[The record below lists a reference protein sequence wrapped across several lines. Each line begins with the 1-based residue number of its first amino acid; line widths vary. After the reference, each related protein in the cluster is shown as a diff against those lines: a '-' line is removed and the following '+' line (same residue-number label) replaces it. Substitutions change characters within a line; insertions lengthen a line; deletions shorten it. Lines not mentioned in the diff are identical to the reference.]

1 MRTARL
7 NLGAPGIYRHPESE
21 PPVLGGVRMD
31 VCAFLG
37 VAPRGPVREPIL
49 DEAWRFDRPCV
60 EADRQRRR
68 SVAVAVESFDE
79 YRRLFGGFEG
89 PGRLPFAVAS
99 FFEQGG
105 RRAYIVRIVHEY
117 GNDVENAEG
126 VATGMLTGS
135 TTSIGTFAL
144 SARSE
149 GIWGNRLRAALGY
162 AVAPLA
168 FEDSSTATELHL
180 SPNEKLCSGVLL
192 RVRLPAGPSVM
203 RFVSE
208 LRRLPRPDG
217 PGERLHAVL
226 DRALAAPPVA
236 AEIVTG
242 ILEVDDGVG
251 QRERHTDLG
260 LSRHHPRWL
269 GTILCYESELVY
281 PDPSWVVGDVVP
293 DPDEPRS
300 LPFEPSLPS
309 PEQPQFG
316 GGIDRY
322 ARIATQDFFD
332 PCWVPG
338 DPEPGAGVHALT
350 HLPDLSSVVAPD
362 LYSHE
367 PLPSRD
373 RVVDPLSLVGPDF
386 EPCVDPVP
394 RAEQEN
400 PTADLPGLHLEPTD
414 PGDFKEIVR
423 LQAELVRLAE
433 RLRDFVVLLDVPAG
447 LSHRQVLRWRSHF
460 ASSYAAAYHPWLKV
474 ARLDDSR
481 DALVPVNPSAVAAGI
496 IARQELQFG
505 VPHGPA
511 NVIAKTAVDVDQAI
525 SPERHDEVHPLGI
538 NVYLRER
545 DGIVLTA
552 ARTLSRDPGYRQLS
566 VRRLI
571 LMLRRVLSQQT
582 HWMVFESNGA
592 DLRATVRHLLR
603 GYLRQLFLAGAFKGA
618 TEDEA
623 FFVRCDEVLNP
634 PRVVDAGRLIAEIGI
649 APTEPIE
656 FIVLRLT
663 RNGDGTLTVQE

>member
-1 MRTARL
+1 MRAARL
-7 NLGAPGIYRHPESE
+7 SLGAPGIYRHPESE
-21 PPVLGGVRMD
+21 PPVPGGARMD

-37 VAPRGPVREPIL
+37 VATRGPVREPIL

-60 EADRQRRR
+60 EADRPRRR
-68 SVAVAVESFDE
+68 SVAVAVESFGE

-117 GNDVENAEG
+117 GNRADNAAG
-126 VATGMLTGS
+126 VATGVLTGS
-135 TTSIGTFAL
+135 SPSIGTFSL

-149 GIWGNRLRAALGY
+149 GTWGNRLRAALGY

-168 FEDSSTATELHL
+168 FEDSSTVTELHL

-192 RVRLPAGPSVM
+192 RLRLPAGPPEM
-203 RFVSE
+203 RFVSD

-226 DRALAAPPVA
+226 DRPLAAPPEA

-242 ILEVDDGVG
+242 ILEVEDGVG
-251 QRERHTDLG
+251 QRERHTGLG
-260 LSRHHPRWL
+260 LSRQHERWL
-269 GTILCYESELVY
+269 GTSLCYESELVY
-281 PDPSWVVGDVVP
+281 PDPSWVDGDLV
-293 DPDEPRS
+293 PDEPRS
-300 LPFEPSLPS
+300 LPLEPRLPS
-309 PEQPQFG
+309 PEAPQFSG
-316 GGIDRY
+316 GVDRH
-322 ARIATQDFFD
+322 AQIVTQDLFD
-332 PCWVPG
+332 PRWTPG
-338 DPEPGAGVHALT
+338 DAEPGDGVHALT
-350 HLPDLSSVVAPD
+350 LLPDLSSVVAPD

-367 PLPSRD
+367 LLPSRD
-373 RVVDPLSLVGPDF
+373 RVVDPPSLVGPDF
-386 EPCVDPVP
+386 EPCVDAPSP
-394 RAEQEN
+394 AEQEN
-400 PTADLPGLHLEPTD
+400 PQPDMPGLHLEPTD
-414 PGDFKEIVR
+414 PSDFKEIVR

-433 RLRDFVVLLDVPAG
+433 RLRNFVVLLDVPAG

-481 DALVPVNPSAVAAGI
+481 DALVPVNPSAVAAGV

-511 NVIAKTAVDVDQAI
+511 NVVAKTAVDVDQAI

-545 DGIVLTA
+545 DGVLLTA
-552 ARTLSRDPGYRQLS
+552 GRTLSLDPGYRQLS
-566 VRRLI
+566 VRRLM

-582 HWMVFESNGA
+582 HWMVFESNGP
-592 DLRATVRHLLR
+592 DLRATLRHLLR

-618 TEDEA
+618 TEEEA

-634 PRVVDAGRLIAEIGI
+634 RRVVDAGQLIAEIGV
-649 APTEPIE
+649 APAEPTE